1 MSKASEILRRLFWHC
16 WKKEILS
23 FSFLR
28 LSISDKFLVES
39 FSSFKELF
47 KSGYIVDLLSARPL
61 DKYAS
66 LNKKLS

>member
-1 MSKASEILRRLFWHC
+1 MAYGTV
-16 WKKEILS
+16 KKGVS
-23 FSFLR
+23 N
-28 LSISDKFLVES
+28 
-39 FSSFKELF
+39 SFKELF